1 MSAITFALS
10 RAPLPAHQLATLAR
24 RRLQLTARR
33 PRELLVP
40 LTMPVLFALV
50 IAPAL
55 RQALHAGARYESFVA
70 VGSIGLLI
78 PVTAMFAGI
87 SVIVDRE
94 HGAQR
99 ELLAAPVARPLLVL
113 GNLAV
118 TLTLAGSQVAAVILS
133 ALLRGIQFDTSIAGV
148 AWFAGAACLLVVG
161 MYGVAEILAARIPKQ
176 EEYVARIPPIAIL
189 PWFLA
194 GSLFPI
200 TAMPGFL
207 TWLTKFLPLTHA
219 LAVIRYGLLGD
230 TAGLHNIWQMSNPI
244 AMAALSLAVV
254 AVFAVAASRAAVAVF
269 TRCAVR

>member
-1 MSAITFALS
+1 MSTAMAVT
-10 RAPLPAHQLATLAR
+10 PLATLAR
-24 RRLQLTARR
+24 RRFQLTARR

-40 LTMPVLFALV
+40 LTMPILFALV

-55 RQALHAGARYESFVA
+55 KQALHAHWQYESFVA

-78 PVTAMFAGI
+78 PVNAMFSGI

-99 ELLAAPVARPLLVL
+99 ELLAAPIPRQLLVL

-118 TLTLAGSQVAAVILS
+118 TLALAALQVGAVIVAAL
-133 ALLRGIQFDTSIAGV
+133 ARGIHFQTSVAGL
-148 AWFAGAACLLVVG
+148 AWFIAAACLLAVG
-161 MYGVAEILAARIPKQ
+161 MYGVAEILAARVGRQ
-176 EEYVARIPPIAIL
+176 EEYVARIPAAAIL

-207 TWLTKFLPLTHA
+207 TWITRFLPLTHA
-219 LAVIRYGLLGD
+219 LALIRYGLLAD
-230 TAGLHNIWQMSNPI
+230 PTGLQNIWQLPS
-244 AMAALSLAVV
+244 AAEMASLSLGVV
-254 AVFAVAASRAAVAVF
+254 AAFALLLAVAAVRIF
-269 TRCAVR
+269 TRSAVR